1 MSDEEAK
8 VEVQETI
15 ELVEK
20 EEGDEVGKLWF
31 FEKKIWKFR
40 KTLKN

>member
-20 EEGDEVGKLWF
+20 EEGDEVGELWF
-31 FEKKIWKFR
+31 FEKKKLENFG
-40 KTLKN
+40 KL

>member
-20 EEGDEVGKLWF
+20 EEGDEVGKFLTDF
-31 FEKKIWKFR
+31 
-40 KTLKN
+40 LKNRIFLNF